1 MGEFKPVEIIQ
12 ALAGSGKTQL
22 LAYRFLRLMKLGAD
36 PTTILAT
43 TFSRKAAGEIRD
55 RIVKMLSDAILSEE
69 GFHQLVKGVP
79 ELNPDLEAG
88 QKECAILL
96 QQLVSTI
103 HRLNIG
109 TIDSFFVRTALAFS
123 DTLELSQGWTILDE
137 VHKDQVFSEAI
148 RRLTRDSGKTKQLAT
163 MLRLSKS
170 GAKVP
175 INKTV
180 NGIKNDS
187 YSSVRGAEEHVWI
200 WGEQL
205 PTLKVKAVEVAISEM
220 EALQVQNG
228 NQIKALNKAI
238 ENIQRGDWKSFLT
251 AGIAP
256 KIIDGSLLYFNKDVE
271 DGVEEA
277 YQPLIAHGF
286 GVMANRMLAKNK
298 NTYELMQE
306 LNICWLDAKHHR
318 GLYSFDDVTF
328 QLSNSEIMHK
338 LEELQFRLDGSIDHM
353 LVDEFQD
360 TSLTQWKVLEPLV
373 HEINQATNDRS
384 LFFVGDVKQSLY
396 GFRGGEPAL
405 LRGLEK
411 ELIHAQTTRL
421 DASWRCTPPIL
432 DAVNTI
438 FENVE
443 NANLLTEHAPEA
455 AQIWSNDFVPH
466 SSAKPIQALAGFAD
480 IQVAGVDPDK
490 TNLQLC
496 VDKVVEV
503 VSKIHTDAPAAT
515 IGILVR
521 SNTKQQIQR
530 IVHALRSSEF
540 DVPAS
545 EFGGNPLT
553 DSPAVTLILSALLM
567 ADDSCNS
574 VHTFQV
580 ASSPLGTYLGLSY
593 PVDKTKVDV
602 LSSSIRRK
610 LLDTGYATLINE
622 YAEQLIEH
630 VDDRERLRLWQLV
643 EFAEAYAPDK
653 TLRPTEFV
661 RIVREVP
668 VSDPA
673 SSQVQ
678 VMTIHKSKGLSF
690 DAVVVCDF
698 DQAIWKTPDMM
709 EIHTNP
715 CKDPVRVGLYA
726 SDYLDV
732 VIPEYKEM
740 REESKRAQVN
750 DAICLLYVAM
760 TRAKRAMHIILP
772 CRETAKAHYKK
783 LDGLLL
789 QLLGEPQAQDANS
802 VVWTA
807 DGSNP
812 NWVDDFQSQIEQIK
826 TDIEP
831 FAILAP
837 DNASE
842 IGKGIATASP
852 SSLEGG
858 GKVDIGERFAGGT
871 NMAFDLGTITHTW
884 FEDIEWLTEIPAIEL
899 LLESAPIEEASR
911 VCSSELESAANRCI
925 HALQSDEI
933 TQLLTRP
940 MEPVE
945 VYLEQDFVLRVEK
958 GEQFTNVTMHE
969 ATDIRGSIDRLVV
982 YKDDAGSIIRAE
994 VIDWKTDS
1002 IDSGELEHKI
1012 MHYAP
1017 QLSSYRLAA
1026 SKLLGIDRDH
1036 ITTKLVFIS
1045 IQKVVDM
1052 TDKT

>member
-55 RIVKMLSDAILSEE
+55 RIVRMLSDAILTED
-69 GFHQLVKGVP
+69 GFKQLIIGVP
-79 ELNPDLEAG
+79 EINADLEEG

-96 QQLVSTI
+96 RQLVSTI

-109 TIDSFFVRTALAFS
+109 TIDSFFVKTALAFS

-137 VHKDQVFSEAI
+137 VHEDQIFSEAI
-148 RRLTRDSGKTKQLAT
+148 HRLTKDVNKTKQLAT

-175 INKTV
+175 INRTV
-180 NGIKNDS
+180 HGIKDDS
-187 YSSVRGAEEHVWI
+187 YAAVRGADAPVWI

-205 PTLKVKAVEVAISEM
+205 PTLSNQAVDDAISVVV
-220 EALQVQNG
+220 ALQLQIQ
-228 NQIKALNKAI
+228 NQIKAVRKAV
-238 ENIQRGDWKSFLT
+238 ELMQSGDWKSFLT

-256 KIIDGSLLYFNKDVE
+256 KIIDGSLRYYNKDIE
-271 DGVEEA
+271 DGIEEA
-277 YQPLIAHGF
+277 YKPLIAHGF
-286 GVMANRMLAKNK
+286 SVMANRMLAKNK
-298 NTYELMQE
+298 NTYELMKE
-306 LNICWLDAKHHR
+306 LNTCWLEAKHYR
-318 GLYSFDDVTF
+318 GFYSFDDVTF

-338 LEELQFRLDGSIDHM
+338 LEELQFRMDGSIDHM

-360 TSLTQWKVLEPLV
+360 TSLTQWRVLEPLV
-373 HEINQATNDRS
+373 HEINQATSDRS

-405 LRGLEK
+405 LRGLEE
-411 ELIHAQTTRL
+411 ELIHGYATRL
-421 DASWRCTPPIL
+421 DSSWRCTPPIL
-432 DAVNTI
+432 DAVNTV
-438 FENVE
+438 FGNVGT
-443 NANLLTEHAPEA
+443 ANLLTEHAPEA
-455 AQIWSNDFVPH
+455 ATIWSDDFVPH
-466 SSAKPIQALAGFAD
+466 SSAEPIQALAGYAD
-480 IQVAGVDPDK
+480 IQVADVDPDK
-490 TNLQLC
+490 TKLQLC

-503 VSKIHTDAPAAT
+503 VAKIHADAPAAT
-515 IGILVR
+515 VGILVR

-540 DVPAS
+540 DIPAS

-567 ADDSCNS
+567 ADDHCNT
-574 VHTFQV
+574 VHTFHV
-580 ASSPLGTYLGLSY
+580 VSSPLGSFLDISY
-593 PVDKTKVDV
+593 PLDRAKVDA
-602 LSSSIRRK
+602 LGASIRRK
-610 LLDTGYATLINE
+610 LLKTGYATLINE
-622 YAEQLIEH
+622 YAEQLVEH

-643 EFAEAYAPDK
+643 EFAEAYSADK
-653 TLRPTEFV
+653 TLRPSEFV

-668 VSDPA
+668 VADPA

-709 EIHTNP
+709 ELHADP
-715 CKDPVRVGLYA
+715 CKEPIRVGLYA
-726 SDYLDV
+726 GEYLDE

-740 REESKRAQVN
+740 REESRRAQVN

-760 TRAKRAMHIILP
+760 TRAKRAMHMILP
-772 CRETAKAHYKK
+772 CRESATTHHKK

-789 QLLGEPQAQDANS
+789 QLLEEKQAQEPNS

-807 DGSNP
+807 NGSNP
-812 NWVDDFQSQIEQIK
+812 KWVDDFK
-826 TDIEP
+826 TFTEERKSDIEP
-831 FAILAP
+831 FSIPAP
-837 DNASE
+837 KDATA
-842 IGKGIATASP
+842 IGKGVASASP

-858 GKVDIGERFAGGT
+858 GVVDIGERFAGGINT
-871 NMAFDLGTITHTW
+871 AFDLGTITHKW
-884 FEDIEWLTEIPAIEL
+884 LEDIEWLNEIPSTEC

-911 VCSSELESAANRCI
+911 VGSSALLSAAKRCI
-925 HALQSDEI
+925 QALQSDEI
-933 TQLLTRP
+933 TKLLTP
-940 MEPVE
+940 PKESAE
-945 VYLEQDFVLRVEK
+945 VYREQDFVLRVKK
-958 GEQFTNVTMHE
+958 GEKFTNVTMHE
-969 ATDIRGSIDRLVV
+969 PTDIRGSIDRLVV
-982 YKDDAGSIIRAE
+982 YKDDSGSLVRAE

-1002 IDSGELEHKI
+1002 IEPEKLESTI

-1026 SKLLGIDRDH
+1026 ARLLGIDRECV
-1036 ITTKLVFIS
+1036 TTKLVFVS
-1045 IQKVVDM
+1045 NKKVIDM